1 MPLLLI
7 LNTKTLLWY
16 LLCSFP
22 LWVVA
27 FYMLPKFTLFAIP
40 AYASHLALAA
50 DAYWSA
56 GWVKLVLSAVS
67 GALMNLSHSAFW
79 DALEPKLIGQQGF
92 GEGRTKKIKLDANG
106 KPMSP
111 EDLAVATSIARVTAA
126 SAVASGDPTKGAAA
140 ASFTQRELD
149 LLAKCGINPWDPA
162 AQAAL
167 KRL

>member
-1 MPLLLI
+1 
-7 LNTKTLLWY
+7 
-16 LLCSFP
+16 
-22 LWVVA
+22 
-27 FYMLPKFTLFAIP
+27 
-40 AYASHLALAA
+40 
-50 DAYWSA
+50 
-56 GWVKLVLSAVS
+56 
-67 GALMNLSHSAFW
+67 MNLSHSAFW